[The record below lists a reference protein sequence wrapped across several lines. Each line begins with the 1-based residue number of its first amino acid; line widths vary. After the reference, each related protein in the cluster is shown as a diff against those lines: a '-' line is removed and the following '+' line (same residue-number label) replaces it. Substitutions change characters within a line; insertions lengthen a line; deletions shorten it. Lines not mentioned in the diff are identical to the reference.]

1 MLESLFYK
9 VAGWRPITFT
19 AQKMKFSGKD
29 FSETLNGKLLF
40 LCSAYLEETLGQVFP
55 YLYRENIKKTI

>member
-1 MLESLFYK
+1 
-9 VAGWRPITFT
+9 
-19 AQKMKFSGKD
+19 MKFSGKD
-29 FSETLNGKLLF
+29 FSETLNGKLHF